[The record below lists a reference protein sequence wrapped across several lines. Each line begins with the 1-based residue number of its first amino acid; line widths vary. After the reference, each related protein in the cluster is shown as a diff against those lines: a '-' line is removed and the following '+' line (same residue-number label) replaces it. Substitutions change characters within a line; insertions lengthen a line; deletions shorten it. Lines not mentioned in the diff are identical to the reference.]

1 MKDVDVLILIG
12 VAFCIGF
19 FVVIYLPWIFI
30 RGKAAKY
37 DPYDKLPDEGVNGW
51 LLLMLVQ
58 VFSITPLYSGFQ
70 LLALLKTV
78 NDLRS
83 QAFTNFAY
91 AIVALTLAIIILA
104 WKYHLPLITTRSRK
118 AVLDVKRVYLLLP
131 IASTL
136 GFYICSVVFLESRL
150 PSAHRASIAEL
161 PGLFF
166 SSAIGAAIWYW
177 YLSKSKR
184 VAATYRQSEPL
195 VKKSFSASTPEE
207 PSWSFQKQERTSFVE
222 PSQHMGAVE
231 PSTPKSIKTSF
242 EDFPAVRV
250 NRYELEAAAGRPF
263 DRDLWQECLSRSN
276 GDEVAAMA
284 LYRLKDGH

>member
-91 AIVALTLAIIILA
+91 AIVALRSPSLSWPGNTTCRSSQPALA
-104 WKYHLPLITTRSRK
+104 
-118 AVLDVKRVYLLLP
+118 
-131 IASTL
+131 
-136 GFYICSVVFLESRL
+136 
-150 PSAHRASIAEL
+150 
-161 PGLFF
+161 
-166 SSAIGAAIWYW
+166 
-177 YLSKSKR
+177 
-184 VAATYRQSEPL
+184 EP
-195 VKKSFSASTPEE
+195 
-207 PSWSFQKQERTSFVE
+207 
-222 PSQHMGAVE
+222 
-231 PSTPKSIKTSF
+231 
-242 EDFPAVRV
+242 
-250 NRYELEAAAGRPF
+250 
-263 DRDLWQECLSRSN
+263 C
-276 GDEVAAMA
+276 
-284 LYRLKDGH
+284 